1 MSPLNSVPF
10 FEKTQYIKKNHYSN
24 FCTFEIAKKCSTG
37 QRFICTE
44 VTSYKIHILV
54 QLMSPDIIFKETRY
68 MGDFSKYIVA
78 LSENQDFIVLLS
90 WLPSSPEVRGK
101 KRLRAYISASYMNHF
116 LNNMIDSGFQD
127 FCRNSTKFVLF
138 RYQFVIMFGNLPG

>member
-1 MSPLNSVPF
+1 
-10 FEKTQYIKKNHYSN
+10 
-24 FCTFEIAKKCSTG
+24 
-37 QRFICTE
+37 
-44 VTSYKIHILV
+44 
-54 QLMSPDIIFKETRY
+54 MSPDIIFKETRY